1 MAERISR
8 DEVAHV
14 AWLARLR
21 LSAAELERFTSQLG
35 DVLDHAADVAAL
47 NLDGVAATSHPYPV
61 TNVLRDDVVG
71 PVLDRDEVLA
81 QAPSS
86 EDGQFRVPP
95 VRGESP

>member
-1 MAERISR
+1 M
-8 DEVAHV
+8 
-14 AWLARLR
+14 AWLARLQ
-21 LSAAELERFTSQLG
+21 LSAAELERFTPQLG

-47 NLDGVAATSHPYPV
+47 NLDDVAATSHPYPV